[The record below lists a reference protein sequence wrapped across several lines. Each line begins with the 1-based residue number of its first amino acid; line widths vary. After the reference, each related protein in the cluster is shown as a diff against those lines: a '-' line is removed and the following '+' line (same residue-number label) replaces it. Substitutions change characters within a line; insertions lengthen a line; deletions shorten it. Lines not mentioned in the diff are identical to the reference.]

1 MCVKF
6 HKLGLGD
13 LLGGDALAEAI
24 VEATVDVLQVLRTT
38 SAWSSSTLGLGGPVE
53 LWVSQISQSDH

>member
-38 SAWSSSTLGLGGPVE
+38 SAWSSSALGLGGPVE
-53 LWVSQISQSDH
+53 L